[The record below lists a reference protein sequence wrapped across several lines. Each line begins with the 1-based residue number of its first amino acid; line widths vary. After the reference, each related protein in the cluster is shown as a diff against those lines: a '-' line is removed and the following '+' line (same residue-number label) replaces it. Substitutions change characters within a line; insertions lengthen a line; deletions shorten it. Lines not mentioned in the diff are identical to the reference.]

1 VVGDGREQ
9 PHDNAGAASVIV
21 GHPPVRGTQSFVYT
35 LSACWRRPSLT
46 GLEVLWRWGYG
57 VPALAVVAYEAM
69 QVLRATPVNVAALRG
84 ISLTDPMAGAETLSQ
99 ATASLGPAVLKV
111 AVWLAPLLGVAW
123 VVVSAFGRGV
133 VLRRIDA
140 RLHARQ
146 GTVMVLQA
154 VRMVALAASFAVWF
168 VCLRGA
174 AEFAVNG
181 PIATGQDPNLVL
193 YSALVILATLGL
205 FTLWAVASWGLAVA
219 PLLAMRRD
227 LGAGASLAEAF
238 RLGPLRSK
246 LVEINLVMGIVKIA
260 LIVLALVL
268 SACPLPFESVATQG
282 FMEWWY
288 VIVTILYLIASDFFH
303 VVHLAAYLELW
314 NVYEPKGV

>member
-1 VVGDGREQ
+1 VADNVV
-9 PHDNAGAASVIV
+9 
-21 GHPPVRGTQSFVYT
+21 PVRGTQSFVYT
-35 LSACWRRPSLT
+35 LSECWRRPSLT
-46 GLEVLWRWGYG
+46 ALEVLWRWVYG
-57 VPALAVVAYEAM
+57 VPALAVVVYEAM
-69 QVLRATPVNVAALRG
+69 QVLRATPVDVAALRA

-99 ATASLGPAVLKV
+99 ATALLLPAVLKV

-133 VLRRIDA
+133 VLRRVDA
-140 RLHARQ
+140 RLHARP
-146 GTVMVLQA
+146 GTLMVLQA

-168 VCLRGA
+168 VCLRA
-174 AEFAVNG
+174 AADYAVNG
-181 PIATGQDPNLVL
+181 PIAAGQDPNPVL

-205 FTLWAVASWGLAVA
+205 FTLWAVVSWGLSVA

-227 LGAGASLAEAF
+227 LDAGASLVEAF